1 MGVPEAGMAGYG
13 LDSRVK
19 IRIMRN
25 IHIYNVVCK
34 FDLTMFLGGVSGMFD
49 ESGSG
54 FYRKKRTPGEMVR
67 MRRKEL
73 DWTQDDLEWSS
84 GVSRTQ
90 ISRIERNIAK
100 PSFDTIGK
108 LEEALQFP
116 LLKEFLEYSKSS
128 VSDEKSPKSRK
139 KVLRKIEKDLIGLKL
154 TEEELRSVMDR
165 VQENADFDGQ

>member
-1 MGVPEAGMAGYG
+1 
-13 LDSRVK
+13 
-19 IRIMRN
+19 
-25 IHIYNVVCK
+25 
-34 FDLTMFLGGVSGMFD
+34 
-49 ESGSG
+49 
-54 FYRKKRTPGEMVR
+54 

-90 ISRIERNIAK
+90 ISRIERNIVK

-128 VSDEKSPKSRK
+128 VSDEKSPKSKK

-165 VQENADFDGQ
+165 VQENADFNGQ